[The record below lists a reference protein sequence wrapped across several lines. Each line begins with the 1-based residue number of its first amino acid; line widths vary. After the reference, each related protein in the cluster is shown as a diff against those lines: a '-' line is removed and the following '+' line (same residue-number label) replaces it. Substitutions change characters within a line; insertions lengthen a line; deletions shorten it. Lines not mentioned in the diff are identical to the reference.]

1 MRRKGY
7 SMIHFIKR
15 AFLSVVRKPAKSI
28 ILMMTIF
35 FLSNLIA
42 GSYAISTSTRNSLD
56 DLKEALGARLTFH
69 SKTHYD
75 GFSNNDKTAIEYF
88 NEFSQSNKV
97 SYSDYSF
104 NALIHCK
111 NIIHFKDDYYS
122 GMDFNSL
129 YLRGINQPNFYDL
142 KNKDIV
148 ITRGRNF
155 TEEEINEGSNYI
167 LLREEVFPCKSET
180 DEQIK
185 LCNKNVNSLK
195 VGDKITLSHVVY
207 QNPKKQAFLGDEK
220 KVIYYEDAEYEIIG
234 FYEVLNKDSH
244 IMFYPESD
252 GDYVCD
258 YSFDG
263 YISSKN
269 IESHVE
275 RSIQLQEEY
284 EQKYDRI
291 DASFHN
297 ALDQMIIQLN
307 YGENVKE
314 FTEYIRYIFEQKDI
328 NSIFVASSDDSYR
341 LISGPIESVSEI
353 SNIVLL
359 LSIIASIIILA
370 ISSLSFLKE
379 RVHEIGIYLSL
390 GEKKWKIAMQI
401 VTEVFLIGI
410 IAVTLSLPTGGYLGN
425 IVCDKVIASNVEK
438 TEQIIGDQLKEL
450 STVNPEGITLKD
462 AAEKVEIEYTSE
474 YVIMLYGLCSI
485 VLIISMIPPI
495 IYILKLNPKKI
506 LM

>member
-1 MRRKGY
+1 
-7 SMIHFIKR
+7 MIHFIKR
-15 AFLSVVRKPAKSI
+15 AFLSVIRKPAKSI

-56 DLKEALGARLTFH
+56 DLKEAMAANITIH
-69 SKTHYD
+69 NK
-75 GFSNNDKTAIEYF
+75 SN
-88 NEFSQSNKV
+88 
-97 SYSDYSF
+97 YSVINIQD
-104 NALIHCK
+104 NALEVFNDITKNKAVNYSNYGYTATIECK
-111 NIIHFKDDYYS
+111 NIIYFKNDYYNAY
-122 GMDFNSL
+122 DFNAL
-129 YLRGINQPNFYDL
+129 QIKGITQPSFYEL

-167 LLREEVFPCKSET
+167 LLREEVFPCRFENDNEKEICS
-180 DEQIK
+180 I
-185 LCNKNVNSLK
+185 NRNSLNI
-195 VGDKITLSHVVY
+195 GDKITLSHVVY
-207 QNPKKQAFLGDEK
+207 QNPKKQAFLGQEK
-220 KVIYYEDAEYEIIG
+220 KVIFYEDEEYEIIG
-234 FYEVLNKDSH
+234 FYEILNKEDSR
-244 IMFYPESD
+244 IIFYPNSD
-252 GDYVCD
+252 GEYVEEQT
-258 YSFDG
+258 
-263 YISSKN
+263 
-269 IESHVE
+269 IEAFIPLKSLQMHQQN
-275 RSIQLQEEY
+275 SIKLQKEY

-291 DASFHN
+291 DAKYELV
-297 ALDQMIIQLN
+297 LDQMIIQLN

-341 LISGPIESVSEI
+341 LIAGPIESVSEI

-425 IVCDKVIASNVEK
+425 IVCDKVITSNVEK

-450 STVNPEGITLKD
+450 SAVNPEGITLKD